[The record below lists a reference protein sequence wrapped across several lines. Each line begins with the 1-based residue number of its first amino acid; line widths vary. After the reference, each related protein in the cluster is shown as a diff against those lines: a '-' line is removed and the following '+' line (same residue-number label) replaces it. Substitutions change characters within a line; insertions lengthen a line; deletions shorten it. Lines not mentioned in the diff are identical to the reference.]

1 MTKRVFIGWNL
12 CALLILA
19 PAFGIRGAVK
29 KGESADT
36 LVIRNGRLH
45 TITRGVIEGGA
56 LLIRNGRIEA
66 VGDPVDVPA
75 EASVIDAS
83 GLDVFPGPIDAFTN
97 LGAAD
102 IEPENRDHDEAS
114 SPVTPHLRITDA
126 LNSANRFIALA
137 RKRGITNVLCAP
149 GESNLLAGQ
158 SAFVHLSGLSLKDM
172 VIKFPVAQHGNMGE
186 IPKMFYGAKNRY
198 PSTRMGEAALLR
210 QTLLDAQAYM
220 EKLKQPK
227 PPDRDFKLESLIPVL
242 KGEIP
247 LMVRANRMDDILT
260 VLRIGDEFGIKL
272 ILNHGSDAH
281 RVADRL
287 AARRIPVIVG
297 PFTDHQMRE
306 ETARAALEGP
316 AKLLASGVKFAFQ
329 TGDFH
334 HYGDLIFQAETAVKY
349 GLSPE
354 EAWRALTI
362 YPAQI
367 FGVEAELGSLEEGK
381 LANLAIFQGN
391 PLKSVAAL
399 KLVIIR
405 GDVVE

>member
-1 MTKRVFIGWNL
+1 MIKRIIMGWGL
-12 CALLILA
+12 CALLVQA
-19 PAFGIRGAVK
+19 PAWGVGEAVE
-29 KGESADT
+29 KGGSADT

-45 TITRGVIEGGA
+45 TMTRGVIEGGA
-56 LLIRNGRIEA
+56 LLIRNDRIAA
-66 VGDPVDVPA
+66 VGNTVDVPEKA
-75 EASVIDAS
+75 AVIDAS
-83 GLDVFPGPIDAFTN
+83 GLDVFPGPIDGFTN

-126 LNSANRFIALA
+126 MNPTNRLIALA

-158 SAFVHLSGLSLKDM
+158 SAFVHLAGHSMKDM
-172 VIKFPVAQHGNMGE
+172 VVKFPAAQHGNMGE
-186 IPKMFYGAKNRY
+186 IPKMHYGAKNRY

-210 QTLLDAQAYM
+210 QTLLDARAYM
-220 EKLKQPK
+220 EKLKQPE
-227 PPDRDFKLESLIPVL
+227 PPDRDLKLESLIPVL
-242 KGEIP
+242 KGELP

-260 VLRIGDEFGIKL
+260 ILRITDEYGIKL

-287 AARRIPVIVG
+287 AARSIPVIVG
-297 PFTDHQMRE
+297 PFEAYQMRE
-306 ETARAALEGP
+306 ETARATLEAP
-316 AKLLASGVKFAFQ
+316 AKLIASGVKFAFQ

-334 HYGDLIFQAETAVKY
+334 NYGDLIYQAETAVKH
-349 GLSPE
+349 GLDSE
-354 EAWRALTI
+354 EAWKALTI

-367 FGVEAELGSLEEGK
+367 FGVDAVLGSLEEGK
-381 LANLAIFQGN
+381 LANLVIFRGD
-391 PLKSVAAL
+391 PLKSVATL

-405 GDVVE
+405 GEIL